1 MVFLRTHQPYSGT
14 EVLMETKLER
24 IAEISANSPRPEFTS
39 LYHLINKEMLLQ
51 CHKELDGNKAVGV
64 DEITKKEYGRNLE
77 QNIDDLVE
85 RLKRKSYKPQPSI
98 RVYIPKSNGKLRPLG
113 IACYE
118 DKIVQLALKKILEA
132 IYEPRFLNC
141 MYGFRP
147 NRGCHNAIKELYK
160 RLNNT
165 KICYIADADI
175 KGFFDH
181 MKHEWII
188 KFLKLYIKDPNIIG
202 LVKKYL
208 KVGVLDNG
216 ELMVN
221 EEGSAQGNIISPILA
236 NIYMHNVLTL
246 WYKFIITKECKGD
259 NFLIVYADDF
269 VAGFQYK
276 WEAENYYK
284 LLKERMEK
292 FGLQLEDSK
301 SRLLQS
307 GAYIARAKQKSG
319 ECIRLQTFDFLG
331 FTFYCGRSRKGMPY
345 IMPKTTNRAP
355 PKKVVPQKSKEQMLD
370 EEQKH
375 CYRVLSDYYHLLKE
389 WKIKYAPKS
398 MDEELHP
405 CFVEALQNISKV
417 EYQMD
422 ALLEKDIPDRAF
434 VVSDIGKGVKSIVRR
449 IEEYRR
455 SERDAGMHTARKC
468 KTECR

>member
-1 MVFLRTHQPYSGT
+1 M
-14 EVLMETKLER
+14 
-24 IAEISANSPRPEFTS
+24 
-39 LYHLINKEMLLQ
+39 
-51 CHKELDGNKAVGV
+51 
-64 DEITKKEYGRNLE
+64 
-77 QNIDDLVE
+77 
-85 RLKRKSYKPQPSI
+85 
-98 RVYIPKSNGKLRPLG
+98 
-113 IACYE
+113 
-118 DKIVQLALKKILEA
+118 
-132 IYEPRFLNC
+132 
-141 MYGFRP
+141 
-147 NRGCHNAIKELYK
+147 
-160 RLNNT
+160 
-165 KICYIADADI
+165 DADI

-188 KFLKLYIKDPNIIG
+188 KFLKLYIKAPNIIG

-319 ECIRLQTFDFLG
+319 ESIRLQTFDFLG

-345 IMPKTTNRAP
+345 IMQKTSSKKFRQKIRDIKVWLYANRDQP
-355 PKKVVPQKSKEQMLD
+355 LKKLMGMLNL
-370 EEQKH
+370 KLIGH
-375 CYRVLSDYYHLLKE
+375 YRYYGISFNGRMISNYKQQVRELLFKVL
-389 WKIKYAPKS
+389 
-398 MDEELHP
+398 
-405 CFVEALQNISKV
+405 N
-417 EYQMD
+417 
-422 ALLEKDIPDRAF
+422 
-434 VVSDIGKGVKSIVRR
+434 
-449 IEEYRR
+449 RR
-455 SERDAGMHTARKC
+455 SDRKSYTREGFIEML
-468 KTECR
+468 KYYPLAMPKIYVSLF

>member
-1 MVFLRTHQPYSGT
+1 MWDTLRSPIKLLSSLQTHSSDKSYTYDRLYRNLYNPGLFMLAYQNIYASPGN
-14 EVLMETKLER
+14 MTKG
-24 IAEISANSPRPEFTS
+24 S
-39 LYHLINKEMLLQ
+39 
-51 CHKELDGNKAVGV
+51 DGN
-64 DEITKKEYGRNLE
+64 T
-77 QNIDDLVE
+77 IDAMSLNRIE
-85 RLKRKSYKPQPSI
+85 GIIASLKNESYQPKPS
-98 RVYIPKSNGKLRPLG
+98 RRTYIPKKNGKKRPLG
-113 IACYE
+113 IPSFD
-118 DKIVQLALKKILEA
+118 DKLVQECVRLLLEA
-132 IYEPRFLNC
+132 IYEGSFAKTSH
-141 MYGFRP
+141 GFRP
-147 NRGCHNAIKELYK
+147 NHSCHTALSQVQVNFTGVKWFVEG
-160 RLNNT
+160 
-165 KICYIADADI
+165 DI

-345 IMPKTTNRAP
+345 IMPKTSSKKFRQKIRDIKVWLYANRDQP
-355 PKKVVPQKSKEQMLD
+355 LKKLMGMLNL
-370 EEQKH
+370 KLIGH
-375 CYRVLSDYYHLLKE
+375 YRYYGISFNGRMISNYKQQVRELLFKVL
-389 WKIKYAPKS
+389 
-398 MDEELHP
+398 
-405 CFVEALQNISKV
+405 N
-417 EYQMD
+417 
-422 ALLEKDIPDRAF
+422 
-434 VVSDIGKGVKSIVRR
+434 
-449 IEEYRR
+449 RR
-455 SERDAGMHTARKC
+455 SDRKSYTREGFIEML
-468 KTECR
+468 KYYPLAMPKIYVSLF

>member
-1 MVFLRTHQPYSGT
+1 
-14 EVLMETKLER
+14 METKLER
-24 IAEISANSPRPEFTS
+24 IAEISASMPRPEFTS
-39 LYHLINKEMLLQ
+39 LYHLINKDMLLQ
-51 CHKELDGNKAVGV
+51 CHKELDGSKAVGI
-64 DEITKKEYGRNLE
+64 DEITKKEYERNLE
-77 QNIDDLVE
+77 QNIDGLVE

-98 RVYIPKSNGKLRPLG
+98 RVYIPKSNGKLQPLG

-147 NRGCHNAIKELYK
+147 NRGCHDAIKELYK

-165 KICYIADADI
+165 KICYIVDADI

-181 MKHEWII
+181 MK
-188 KFLKLYIKDPNIIG
+188 
-202 LVKKYL
+202 
-208 KVGVLDNG
+208 
-216 ELMVN
+216 N
-221 EEGSAQGNIISPILA
+221 EEGSAQGNIISPVLA

-292 FGLQLEDSK
+292 FGLQLEESK

-307 GAYIARAKQKSG
+307 GAYIARAKQKRG
-319 ECIRLQTFDFLG
+319 ESTRLETFDFLG

-345 IMPKTTNRAP
+345 IMPKTSSKKFRQKIRDIKVWLYANRDQSL
-355 PKKVVPQKSKEQMLD
+355 KKLMGMLNV
-370 EEQKH
+370 KLVGH
-375 CYRVLSDYYHLLKE
+375 YRYYGISFNGRMISNYKQQVRELLFKVL
-389 WKIKYAPKS
+389 
-398 MDEELHP
+398 
-405 CFVEALQNISKV
+405 N
-417 EYQMD
+417 
-422 ALLEKDIPDRAF
+422 
-434 VVSDIGKGVKSIVRR
+434 
-449 IEEYRR
+449 RR
-455 SERDAGMHTARKC
+455 SDRKSYTREGFIEML
-468 KTECR
+468 KYYPLAMPKIYVSLF

>member
-24 IAEISANSPRPEFTS
+24 IAEISASSPKPEFTS
-39 LYHLINKEMLLQ
+39 LYHLINKEMLLK
-51 CHKELDGNKAVGV
+51 CHKELDGSKAVGM
-64 DEITKKEYGRNLE
+64 DEITKREYERNLE

-160 RLNNT
+160 SLNNT
-165 KICYIADADI
+165 KICYIVDADI

-307 GAYIARAKQKSG
+307 GAYIARARQKNG
-319 ECIRLQTFDFLG
+319 ESTRLQTFDFLG

-345 IMPKTTNRAP
+345 IMPKTSSKKFRQKIRDIKVWLYANRDQP
-355 PKKVVPQKSKEQMLD
+355 LKKLMGMLNL
-370 EEQKH
+370 KLIGH
-375 CYRVLSDYYHLLKE
+375 YRYYGISFNSRMISNYKQQVRELLFKVL
-389 WKIKYAPKS
+389 
-398 MDEELHP
+398 
-405 CFVEALQNISKV
+405 N
-417 EYQMD
+417 
-422 ALLEKDIPDRAF
+422 
-434 VVSDIGKGVKSIVRR
+434 
-449 IEEYRR
+449 RR
-455 SERDAGMHTARKC
+455 SDRKSYTREGFIEML
-468 KTECR
+468 KYYPLAMPKIYVSLF

>member
-24 IAEISANSPRPEFTS
+24 IAEISASSPRPEFTS

-51 CHKELDGNKAVGV
+51 CHKELDGSKAVGM
-64 DEITKKEYGRNLE
+64 DEITKREYERNLE

-141 MYGFRP
+141 MYGFRS

-160 RLNNT
+160 SLNNT
-165 KICYIADADI
+165 KICYIVDADI

-221 EEGSAQGNIISPILA
+221 EEGSAR
-236 NIYMHNVLTL
+236 
-246 WYKFIITKECKGD
+246 
-259 NFLIVYADDF
+259 
-269 VAGFQYK
+269 QYK

-307 GAYIARAKQKSG
+307 GAYIARAKQKIG
-319 ECIRLQTFDFLG
+319 EYIRLQTFDFLG

-345 IMPKTTNRAP
+345 IMPKTSSKKFRQKIRDIKVWLYANRDQP
-355 PKKVVPQKSKEQMLD
+355 LKKLMGMLNL
-370 EEQKH
+370 KLIGH
-375 CYRVLSDYYHLLKE
+375 YRYYGISFNGRMISNYKQQVRELLFKVL
-389 WKIKYAPKS
+389 
-398 MDEELHP
+398 
-405 CFVEALQNISKV
+405 N
-417 EYQMD
+417 
-422 ALLEKDIPDRAF
+422 
-434 VVSDIGKGVKSIVRR
+434 
-449 IEEYRR
+449 RR
-455 SERDAGMHTARKC
+455 SDRKSYTREGFIEML
-468 KTECR
+468 KYYPLAMPKIYVSLF

>member
-14 EVLMETKLER
+14 DVVMETKLER
-24 IAEISANSPRPEFTS
+24 IAEISASMPRPEFTS
-39 LYHLINKEMLLQ
+39 LYHLINKDMLLQ
-51 CHKELDGNKAVGV
+51 CHKELDGSKAVGI
-64 DEITKKEYGRNLE
+64 DEITKKEYERNLE
-77 QNIDDLVE
+77 QNIDGLVE

-147 NRGCHNAIKELYK
+147 NRGCHDAIKELYK

-165 KICYIADADI
+165 KICYIVDADI

-181 MKHEWII
+181 MK
-188 KFLKLYIKDPNIIG
+188 
-202 LVKKYL
+202 
-208 KVGVLDNG
+208 
-216 ELMVN
+216 N
-221 EEGSAQGNIISPILA
+221 EEGSAQGNIISPVLA

-292 FGLQLEDSK
+292 FGLQLEESK

-307 GAYIARAKQKSG
+307 GAYIARAKQKRG
-319 ECIRLQTFDFLG
+319 ESTRLETFDFLG

-345 IMPKTTNRAP
+345 IMPKTSSKKFRQKIRDIKVWLYANRDQSL
-355 PKKVVPQKSKEQMLD
+355 KKLMGMLNV
-370 EEQKH
+370 KLVSH
-375 CYRVLSDYYHLLKE
+375 YRYYGISFNGRMISNYKQQVRELLFKVL
-389 WKIKYAPKS
+389 
-398 MDEELHP
+398 
-405 CFVEALQNISKV
+405 N
-417 EYQMD
+417 
-422 ALLEKDIPDRAF
+422 
-434 VVSDIGKGVKSIVRR
+434 
-449 IEEYRR
+449 RR
-455 SERDAGMHTARKC
+455 SDRKSYTREGFIEML
-468 KTECR
+468 KYYPLAMPKIYVSLF